1 MLEVGQSN
9 SILHK
14 NIDTVM
20 TMQVTKTELQIKNPK
35 RYALHVL
42 VQCLGAGVFLLL
54 VLLLADGLL
63 TGLVASSICASTFIA
78 FAYPHA
84 ESSKPRYMIGGYA
97 TAILCG
103 GLGWVGCT
111 FTTSS
116 ELPTHALF
124 CAAAVFATIL
134 LMVVC
139 DFQHPPSAALAFTM
153 VGTSHPV
160 TLGLYTFGCILVL
173 CLIKRLFRKFF
184 VNL

>member
-1 MLEVGQSN
+1 MRAQKIG
-9 SILHK
+9 
-14 NIDTVM
+14 TVRN
-20 TMQVTKTELQIKNPK
+20 MQVTKTELQIKNPK
-35 RYALHVL
+35 RHALHVL
-42 VQCLGAGVFLLL
+42 MQCAFAGVFLLL
-54 VLLLADGLL
+54 VFLLADGLF

-84 ESSKPRYMIGGYA
+84 ESSKPRYMICGYA
-97 TAILCG
+97 AAILCG
-103 GLGWVGCT
+103 GLGWAGRT
-111 FTTSS
+111 LASGS
-116 ELPTHALF
+116 ALPTHALF
-124 CAAAVFATIL
+124 CAAAVFATVL